1 MVVLNL
7 LSNNCTLNFG
17 LKIPHVRTS
26 KSVAFKTE
34 EIQNLTNDELCA
46 INTFSIK
53 NFIRIVL
60 DDVPVLAIS
69 KNVVE
74 SEIVPIEEIEEKEVE
89 VEQEELSIVETE
101 IFEDTPV
108 EDSPE
113 TWDAPSEVEES
124 LSSQVDFSYKGNM
137 ED

>member
-26 KSVAFKTE
+26 KSVTFKTE
-34 EIQNLTNDELCA
+34 EIQNLTDDELCT

-53 NFIRIVL
+53 NFIRIVS
-60 DDVPVLAIS
+60 DGAPVLVLS
-69 KNVVE
+69 KDVVE
-74 SEIVPIEEIEEKEVE
+74 SEIIPIEEIEEKEVE
-89 VEQEELSIVETE
+89 ELPIVETE

-108 EDSPE
+108 EDSPN
-113 TWDAPSEVEES
+113 TWATPSEVDEES
-124 LSSQVDFSYKGNM
+124 PSQADFSYNGNM